1 MTKML
6 GSFERQGDRPALVL
20 GGGGGFGVVQA
31 AYIQAAHELGFRP
44 KVVVGTS
51 VGALNG
57 AWVAMHP
64 DEPQGLVQV
73 WGKLHHQRLL
83 RLNPLRLAGRIARRG
98 GGICA
103 NELVPKLIAAHIR
116 DTRIEDTELELSVAA
131 TNLSEGRKHVF
142 RSGRLADAVLASTA
156 IPGVFDP
163 VLVGGHLYVDGG
175 VTAPLDFAS
184 AVEMG
189 ATEILAID
197 LTPPYVPQSKPRT
210 AIGVLARSMAILA
223 HSTTDATFGF
233 VERELPTRMLRPDLS
248 RHSAWRVGVTD
259 DDLQLCLSEARAA
272 LRGALDGAGH
282 VIPLV
287 KAPAGAHVAVAPRT
301 AVPKLRM
308 RRAPWFGH
316 AS

>member
-1 MTKML
+1 ML
-6 GSFERQGDRPALVL
+6 GSFERQGHRPALVL

-44 KVVVGTS
+44 QVVVGTS

-64 DEPQGLVQV
+64 GQPEGLLKV
-73 WGKLHHQRLL
+73 WGKLGHQKLL

-103 NELVPKLIAAHIR
+103 NELVPQLIEAHIR
-116 DTRIEDTELELSVAA
+116 DVRFEDTELKLGVVA
-131 TNLSEGRKHVF
+131 TNLSQGRKHLF
-142 RSGRLADAVLASTA
+142 RSGGLADAVLASTA

-163 VLVGGHLYVDGG
+163 VPLGGQLFVDGC

-197 LTPPYVPQSKPRT
+197 LTPSHLPKGKPRT

-223 HSTTDATFGF
+223 HSSTDAMFEF
-233 VERELPTRMLRPDLS
+233 AEREMPTRMLRPDLS
-248 RHSAWRVGVTD
+248 RHSAWRVGVSEA
-259 DDLQLCLSEARAA
+259 DLQQCLREARAA
-272 LRGALDGAGH
+272 LHDVIDADGH
-282 VIPLV
+282 VIPVPRAALPV
-287 KAPAGAHVAVAPRT
+287 SAGAEARPA
-301 AVPKLRM
+301 PKLRM
-308 RRAPWFGH
+308 RRAPWLGQ

>member
-1 MTKML
+1 VTEML
-6 GSFERQGDRPALVL
+6 GSYERRGDRPALVL

-44 KVVVGTS
+44 QVVVGTS

-64 DEPQGLVQV
+64 SAPEGLLDV
-73 WGKLHHQRLL
+73 WSKLRSQKLL
-83 RLNPLRLAGRIARRG
+83 RLNPVRLASRIVRRG

-103 NELVPKLIAAHIR
+103 NELVPKLIAEHIR
-116 DTRIEDTELELSVAA
+116 DVRFEDTELQLAVVA
-131 TNLSEGRKHVF
+131 TNLSQGRKHVF
-142 RSGRLADAVLASTA
+142 RSGGLADAVLASTA

-163 VLVGGHLYVDGG
+163 VPLGGHLYVDGC

-197 LTPPYVPQSKPRT
+197 LTPSHTPGKPRT

-223 HSTTDATFGF
+223 HSSTDAMLAFA
-233 VERELPTRMLRPDLS
+233 EREMPTRMLCPDLS
-248 RHSAWRVGVTD
+248 RHSAWRIAVSE
-259 DDLQLCLSEARAA
+259 DDLQLCLREARAA
-272 LRGALDGAGH
+272 LRGALDANGH
-282 VIPLV
+282 VV
-287 KAPAGAHVAVAPRT
+287 PAQTSVPAISAELAPRRLSK
-301 AVPKLRM
+301 VRM
-308 RRAPWFGH
+308 RRAPGLGQ